1 LKQGDKAM
9 NSLIHLILA
18 VMLLS
23 GAASGRTVRD
33 EFGRDMK
40 VPDHPHRLICL
51 APSITD
57 TVYALGAGADIV
69 GITDYTKYPPEAKQ
83 KPSVGGVIN
92 PSLER
97 IVALKPDLV
106 LAIGDLNSLDLVS
119 SIERLGFTVFV
130 VHPHG
135 IEGIYR
141 SIESIGRAIN
151 EDAKASALV
160 ARLRVRERIVRERVA
175 GKAKPTVF
183 FLVWSD
189 PIMTAGRGAFITEL
203 IEIAGAKS
211 ISDDLPHEWPQM
223 SSEAVLFRQPEYLV
237 LTRESNVDLAQL
249 QRQSWWK
256 KLRAA
261 QDGKIIYADDRIIY
275 PSPIAFDALEDLAK
289 QLHP

>member
-1 LKQGDKAM
+1 
-9 NSLIHLILA
+9 LIHLILA

-23 GAASGRTVRD
+23 GAAAGRTVRD

-40 VPDHPHRLICL
+40 VPDHPRRLICL

-57 TVYALGAGADIV
+57 TVYALGAGAEIA

-97 IVALKPDLV
+97 IVGLKPDLV

-130 VHPHG
+130 VHPRG
-135 IEGIYR
+135 VEGIYH

-151 EDAKASALV
+151 QDDKASALV
-160 ARLRVRERIVRERVA
+160 ARLRLRERVVRERVA
-175 GKAKPTVF
+175 GKDRPTVF
-183 FLVWSD
+183 FLVWPD

-203 IEIAGAKS
+203 IEIAGGRS
-211 ISDDLPHEWPQM
+211 ISDDLPREWPQM
-223 SSEAVLFRQPEYLV
+223 SPEAVLSRQPEYLV
-237 LTRESNVDLAQL
+237 LSRESNVDLTRL
-249 QRQSWWK
+249 RRQSWWK

-261 QDGKIIYADDRIIY
+261 QDGKVIYADDRINY